1 MSEATKNAL
10 DIVYRVLFVSLWFA
24 VPVVIL
30 IVLMY
35 GYERYKK
42 WKDAEKKEAERIIVK
57 MNEDVIK
64 TTETIN
70 VLKPIETELRA
81 NISKLEDKLKE
92 LKKEAGEPEPAAIP
106 QDVEETP
113 KEPVK
118 QPTIKELHQL
128 AKERKIKGFSRMK
141 KEDLIKILG
150 K

>member
-1 MSEATKNAL
+1 MSDAARNAL
-10 DIVYRVLFVSLWFA
+10 DIVYQVLFISLA
-24 VPVVIL
+24 VAIPIVVLIL
-30 IVLMY
+30 LMY
-35 GYERYKK
+35 AYEKYKK

-81 NISKLEDKLKE
+81 TISKLEEKLKD
-92 LKKEAGEPEPAAIP
+92 LKKEAGEEEPGL
-106 QDVEETP
+106 QSSDVINESSEP
-113 KEPVK
+113 IKEPN
-118 QPTIKELHQL
+118 IKELHAL

>member
-1 MSEATKNAL
+1 MSDAARNAL
-10 DIVYRVLFVSLWFA
+10 DIVYQVLFISLA
-24 VPVVIL
+24 VAIPIVVLIL
-30 IVLMY
+30 LMY
-35 GYERYKK
+35 AYEKYKK
-42 WKDAEKKEAERIIVK
+42 WKDVEKKEAERIIVK

-81 NISKLEDKLKE
+81 TISKLEEKLKD
-92 LKKEAGEPEPAAIP
+92 LKKEAGEEEPGL
-106 QDVEETP
+106 QSSDVINESSEP
-113 KEPVK
+113 IKEPN
-118 QPTIKELHQL
+118 IKELHAL

>member
-92 LKKEAGEPEPAAIP
+92 LKK
-106 QDVEETP
+106 
-113 KEPVK
+113 
-118 QPTIKELHQL
+118 
-128 AKERKIKGFSRMK
+128 RSR
-141 KEDLIKILG
+141 
-150 K
+150 

>member
-92 LKKEAGEPEPAAIP
+92 LKKEAGEPEPVAP
-106 QDVEETP
+106 SQDIEETP